1 MTQDKRAEVLEL
13 GERLSQPPSTRL
25 VDLAF
30 GEELAAQR
38 GLAEMVGWV
47 DLAHTL
53 CLSEA
58 DVIPRAAGRE
68 LISALMELQRAAD
81 FDPRPEF
88 GDLYTNREAWL
99 AQRTPSVGWLGVA
112 RARREALTTA
122 YHLKLCDALCDLCDT
137 LTAAIDAL
145 GALSDRYK
153 NALMPDYTYL
163 QAAQPTTFGHY
174 LQGFAWPML
183 RDVERALALHAR
195 ADQCPAGIGSSN
207 GSALP
212 QDRWRLARR
221 LGFAD
226 PVRHARD
233 AMWMHDLAIEA
244 CAIASAAA
252 INLSRLAEDLIVFA
266 SAEFGFVRLADQ
278 HSRASKIMPQKRNP
292 FALAFVRATANRL
305 IGAQAGVSA
314 TGRTPSGQMDNRL
327 YVYDAAPEALTAAAN
342 AALLVAECLGG
353 LSFAP
358 ARAAQALADRSVC
371 ASDLAERLTAEAGI
385 DYRRAHGVVG
395 RLVTQ
400 IEAQGRPL
408 ADAVADDLVAA
419 LRDAGVE
426 LDGAQAAAILTS
438 ALDPARCVAA
448 RTGFGCA
455 APQEVAAMAEELGSA
470 IKARREEIATLRARR
485 KAAIDAL
492 FAEARV
498 YVEGPA

>member
-1 MTQDKRAEVLEL
+1 MTEDRRAEVLEL
-13 GERLSQPPSTRL
+13 GERLSEPPSTRL

-53 CLSEA
+53 CLAEA
-58 DVIPRAAGRE
+58 AVIPQAAGRE
-68 LISALMELQRAAD
+68 LMGALMELQRAAD
-81 FDPRPEF
+81 FEPRAEF

-99 AQRTPSVGWLGVA
+99 AQRTPAVGWLGVA

-122 YHLKLCDALCDLCDT
+122 YHLKLCDALCDLCDA
-137 LTAAIDAL
+137 LTAAVDAL
-145 GALSDRYK
+145 SALSDRHK
-153 NALMPDYTYL
+153 NSLMPDYTYL

-174 LQGFAWPML
+174 LQSFAWPML
-183 RDVERALALHAR
+183 RDVERALALYAR

-207 GSALP
+207 GSTLP
-212 QDRWRLARR
+212 QDRWRLATR
-221 LGFAD
+221 LGFAG

-252 INLSRLAEDLIVFA
+252 INLSRLAEDLIIFA

-292 FALAFVRATANRL
+292 FALAFVRAIANRL

-327 YVYDAAPEALTAAAN
+327 YVYDAAPDALTAAAN
-342 AALLVAECLGG
+342 AALLVAECLDG
-353 LSFAP
+353 LSFSP

-371 ASDLAERLTAEAGI
+371 ASDLAERLTAETGI
-385 DYRRAHGVVG
+385 DYRRAHGAVG

-400 IEAQGRPL
+400 LEAQGRSL
-408 ADAVADDLVAA
+408 ADALPEELVAA
-419 LRDAGVE
+419 LRHAGVDLE
-426 LDGAQAAAILTS
+426 GATSAAILNS
-438 ALDPARCVAA
+438 ALDPTSCVAA

-455 APQEVAAMAEELGSA
+455 APEEVAAMADELGA
-470 IKARREEIATLRARR
+470 TARERREEIAKLRARR

-498 YVEGPA
+498 FAEGRA